1 MRMQVPRVLSR
12 TQRVA
17 LPGQTRNDAG
27 GFAYPLEPRQQL
39 ERFLILGT
47 EGGTYYVSEQRL
59 TLENVKAVLELLYQ
73 EPAYVLER
81 TATISEQ
88 GRAYKNDPALFV
100 LALALASGRDAIR
113 TLALE
118 AMPRIV
124 RTGTHLFTFVDY
136 LTQLR
141 GWGRA
146 VRRAVA
152 HWYQARDLRELAYQ
166 VTKYRQRYGWAHRDL
181 LRLAHPKADTAERN
195 ALYRYILTR
204 EVSANLPAEV
214 GAYLE
219 AVERLN
225 APDLP
230 LPEAARLIRDY
241 ALPRE
246 VVPTH
251 LLTSAEVWNALLPAM
266 PMTALIRN
274 LATMTRVGLLT
285 PDSEATHFVVAQLT
299 DRARLRQARV
309 HPLQVLAAL
318 VTYERGRGG
327 RGSGVWEPVP
337 AIVRALNGAFYAT
350 FENVAPT
357 GKRLVLA
364 LDISGSMSWGN
375 VGGIMGLTPRIASA
389 ALALVTLNAE
399 QEAHVVGF
407 SHQLMP
413 LKLKPDMPLERAVK
427 YLERLPFGATDC
439 ALPMLWALER
449 GVAAD
454 AFVIYT
460 DSETWYGEVHPVE
473 ALRMYREAT
482 GIPARLVVVGMLAN
496 PFSIADPND
505 AGMLDV
511 VGFDPNTP
519 SAIAEFVR
527 GNL

>member
-1 MRMQVPRVLSR
+1 MRIPGSLSR

-17 LPGQTRNDAG
+17 LTGQVRNYAG

-39 ERFLILGT
+39 DRFLILGT

-59 TLENVKAVLELLYQ
+59 TLDNAKAVLELLYR
-73 EPAYVLER
+73 EPAYVLAR
-81 TATISEQ
+81 TAEISEQ

-100 LALALASGRDAIR
+100 LALALASGRDEVRA
-113 TLALE
+113 LALE

-124 RTGTHLFTFVDY
+124 RTGTHLFTLIDY

-146 VRRAVA
+146 LRRAVA
-152 HWYQARDLRELAYQ
+152 RWYQTRELRELAYQ
-166 VTKYRQRYGWAHRDL
+166 VTKYRQRYGWSHRDL
-181 LRLAHPKADTAERN
+181 LRLAHPKADTAGRN

-204 EVSANLPAEV
+204 EVAAELPAEV

-219 AVERLN
+219 AVEWLN
-225 APDLP
+225 QPDLP
-230 LPEAARLIRDY
+230 LQEAVRLIRDH

-251 LLTSAEVWNALLPAM
+251 LLTSAAVWDALLPAM
-266 PMTALIRN
+266 PMTAMIRN

-285 PDSEATHFVVAQLT
+285 KGSDAARFVVKQLN

-309 HPLQVLAAL
+309 HPLQVLTAL
-318 VTYERGRGG
+318 VTYERGYGG
-327 RGSGVWEPVP
+327 RGSGAWQPVP
-337 AIVRALNGAFYAT
+337 AIVKALNRAFYAT
-350 FENVAPT
+350 FENVVPT

-364 LDISGSMSWGN
+364 LDISGSMGWGH
-375 VGGIMGLTPRIASA
+375 VGGIVGLTPRAASA
-389 ALALVTLNAE
+389 ALALVTLNVETGA
-399 QEAHVVGF
+399 QVVGF
-407 SHQLMP
+407 SHQLIP
-413 LKLKPDMPLERAVK
+413 LELTPEMPLEQAMG
-427 YLERLPFGATDC
+427 YLASLPFGATDC

-449 GVAAD
+449 GVEAD
-454 AFVIYT
+454 AFIIYT
-460 DSETWYGEVHPVE
+460 DSETWYGAVHPVE
-473 ALRMYREAT
+473 ALRMYRGAT

-496 PFSIADPND
+496 PFTIADPSD

-511 VGFDPNTP
+511 VGFDPSTP
-519 SAIAEFVR
+519 NAIAEFVQ